1 MDKLEF
7 LRRELES
14 LHKESLFNV
23 IRTIEGPQGAWI
35 VVNGKRVLNL
45 CSNNYLGFANNAEL
59 REASKKA
66 VDEYGVGPGAV
77 RTIAGTQ
84 TVHLELERKL
94 ASFKHAE
101 ACIVLQ
107 GGFVANLAVI
117 PTITGDGDI
126 IFSDELNHA
135 SIIDGCRLSKAR
147 VVRYAHNDA
156 ADLRKKIEENKDSAR
171 RMLVVT
177 DGVFSM
183 DGDIAPLPDIVD
195 VADEYGAIVMV
206 DDAHGEGVLGDSGRG
221 IVNHFK
227 LEGRVD
233 IEVGTLSKAF
243 GVMGGYVTGSQT
255 LIDYLK
261 QRGRPFLFGTGI
273 TAADTAAAIAAVDV
287 LTRSDE
293 LVRRLWDNAKYF
305 QNKLKDAGFDI
316 GGTET
321 PITPVMLGEEKIAS
335 AFSRKLFD
343 ENIFAQAISYPTVP
357 KGQGQD
363 KVYVICCAREGGP
376 GFCAGRVCASRTRV
390 RYLRGAS
397 GICLVCER

>member
-14 LHKESLFNV
+14 LLKESLFNE

-35 VVNGKRVLNL
+35 VVNGKKVLNL
-45 CSNNYLGFANNAEL
+45 CSNNYLGFANHAKL
-59 REASKKA
+59 KEASKKA

-84 TVHLELERKL
+84 TIHLELERKL
-94 ASFKHAE
+94 ARFKHAE
-101 ACIVLQ
+101 ACIALQ

-117 PTITGDGDI
+117 PADTGEGDI
-126 IFSDELNHA
+126 ILSDELNHA
-135 SIIDGCRLSKAR
+135 SIIDGCRLSRAR

-156 ADLRKKIEENKDSAR
+156 SDLKRKIIEHKDSAR

-221 IVNHFK
+221 IVNYFN
-227 LEGRVD
+227 LEGKVE

-243 GVMGGYVTGSQT
+243 GVMGGYITGPGV
-255 LIDYLK
+255 LINYLK
-261 QRGRPFLFGTGI
+261 QKGRPFLFSTGL
-273 TAADTAAAIAAVDV
+273 TPADTAASIAAVDV
-287 LTRSDE
+287 LTESDE
-293 LVRRLWDNAKYF
+293 LVRKLWDNAEYF
-305 QNKLKDAGFDI
+305 QKKLMDAGFDI
-316 GGTET
+316 GSTET
-321 PITPVMLGEEKIAS
+321 PITPVMLGDEKTAS
-335 AFSRKLFD
+335 TFSKRLF
-343 ENIFAQAISYPTVP
+343 EKGVFAQSIAYPTVARG
-357 KGQGQD
+357 KARIRCMLSAAHQKED
-363 KVYVICCAREGGP
+363 LDFALDAFASVARE
-376 GFCAGRVCASRTRV
+376 
-390 RYLRGAS
+390 L
-397 GICLVCER
+397 GI

>member
-7 LRRELES
+7 LKRELES
-14 LHKESLFNV
+14 LREQSLYNE

-273 TAADTAAAIAAVDV
+273 TAADTAAAIASVDV

-293 LVRRLWDNAKYF
+293 LVRRLWDNARYF

-321 PITPVMLGEEKIAS
+321 PITPVTLGEEKIAS
-335 AFSRKLFD
+335 AFSRKLFG

-357 KGQGQD
+357 KGKARIRCMLSAAHERED
-363 KVYVICCAREGGP
+363 LDFAVDAFVRVARELG
-376 GFCAGRVCASRTRV
+376 V
-390 RYLRGAS
+390 
-397 GICLVCER
+397 

>member
-14 LHKESLFNV
+14 LHKESLFNE

-45 CSNNYLGFANNAEL
+45 CSNNYLGFADHAEL
-59 REASKKA
+59 KEASKRA

-84 TVHLELERKL
+84 TIHLELERKL
-94 ASFKHAE
+94 AEFKHAE
-101 ACIVLQ
+101 ACIALQ

-117 PTITGDGDI
+117 PAITGEGDI

-135 SIIDGCRLSKAR
+135 SIIDGCRLSRAK
-147 VVRYAHNDA
+147 VVRYAHNDT
-156 ADLRKKIEENKDSAR
+156 ADLKKKIIEHKDSAR

-183 DGDIAPLPDIVD
+183 DGDIAPLPHIVD
-195 VADEYGAIVMV
+195 VADEYGVIVMV

-221 IVNHFK
+221 IVNHFG
-227 LEGRVD
+227 LEGRVE

-243 GVMGGYVTGSQT
+243 GVMGGFITGPEV

-261 QRGRPFLFGTGI
+261 QKGRPFLFSTGL
-273 TAADTAAAIAAVDV
+273 TPADTAAAIAAVDV
-287 LTRSDE
+287 LTRGDE
-293 LVRRLWDNAKYF
+293 LVRKLWDNASYF
-305 QNKLKDAGFDI
+305 QEKLTDAGFDI
-316 GGTET
+316 GSTET
-321 PITPVMLGEEKIAS
+321 PITPVMLGDEKIAS
-335 AFSRKLFD
+335 TFSRKLYN
-343 ENIFAQAISYPTVP
+343 EGVFAQSISYPTVARG
-357 KGQGQD
+357 KARIRCMLSAAHQEED
-363 KVYVICCAREGGP
+363 LDHALNAFVSVARE
-376 GFCAGRVCASRTRV
+376 
-390 RYLRGAS
+390 L
-397 GICLVCER
+397 GI

>member
-14 LHKESLFNV
+14 LHKESLFNE

-45 CSNNYLGFANNAEL
+45 CSNNYLGFADHAEL
-59 REASKKA
+59 KEASKRA

-84 TVHLELERKL
+84 TIHLELERKL
-94 ASFKHAE
+94 AAFKHAE
-101 ACIVLQ
+101 ACIALQ
-107 GGFVANLAVI
+107 GGFVANLTVI
-117 PTITGDGDI
+117 PAVTGDGDI
-126 IFSDELNHA
+126 IFSDALNHA

-147 VVRYAHNDA
+147 VVRYAHNDVD
-156 ADLRKKIEENKDSAR
+156 DLRRKITENKDSAR

-183 DGDIAPLPDIVD
+183 DGDIAPLPEIVD

-221 IVNHFK
+221 IVNYFK
-227 LEGRVD
+227 LEGRVE

-243 GVMGGYVTGSQT
+243 GVMGGYITGPET

-261 QRGRPFLFGTGI
+261 QKGRPFLFSTGL
-273 TAADTAAAIAAVDV
+273 TPADTAAAIAAVDV
-287 LTRSDE
+287 LTKSDE
-293 LVRRLWDNAKYF
+293 LVRKLWDNAAYF
-305 QNKLKDAGFDI
+305 QRRLKDQGFDI
-316 GGTET
+316 GHTET
-321 PITPVMLGEEKIAS
+321 PITPVMLGEEKTAS
-335 AFSRKLFD
+335 TFSRKLFD
-343 ENIFAQAISYPTVP
+343 KGIFAQSISYPTV
-357 KGQGQD
+357 
-363 KVYVICCAREGGP
+363 AR
-376 GFCAGRVCASRTRV
+376 GR
-390 RYLRGAS
+390 
-397 GICLVCER
+397 

>member
-7 LRRELES
+7 LKRELES
-14 LHKESLFNV
+14 LREQSLYNE

-84 TVHLELERKL
+84 AVHLELERKL

-147 VVRYAHNDA
+147 VVRYAHNDV

-357 KGQGQD
+357 KGKARIRCMLSAAHEKED
-363 KVYVICCAREGGP
+363 LDFAVDAFVRVARELG
-376 GFCAGRVCASRTRV
+376 V
-390 RYLRGAS
+390 
-397 GICLVCER
+397 

>member
-14 LHKESLFNV
+14 LHKESLFNE

-35 VVNGKRVLNL
+35 NVNGKKVVNL
-45 CSNNYLGFANNAEL
+45 CSNNYLGFANHAKL
-59 REASKKA
+59 KEASKRA

-94 ASFKHAE
+94 AEFKHAE
-101 ACIVLQ
+101 ACIALQ
-107 GGFVANLAVI
+107 GGFVANLTVI
-117 PTITGDGDI
+117 PAITGDGDI

-147 VVRYAHNDA
+147 VVRYAHNDVG
-156 ADLRKKIEENKDSAR
+156 DLRRKITENKDSAR

-195 VADEYGAIVMV
+195 VADEYGAMVMV

-221 IVNHFK
+221 IVNHFR
-227 LEGRVD
+227 LEGKVEV
-233 IEVGTLSKAF
+233 EVGTLSKAF
-243 GVMGGYVTGSQT
+243 GVMGGYITGPGI

-261 QRGRPFLFGTGI
+261 QKGRPFLFSTGL
-273 TAADTAAAIAAVDV
+273 TPADTAAAIAAVDV
-287 LTRSDE
+287 LIESDE
-293 LVRRLWDNAKYF
+293 LVRKLWDNAAYF
-305 QNKLKDAGFDI
+305 QRRLKDGGFNT
-316 GGTET
+316 GHTET
-321 PITPVMLGEEKIAS
+321 PITPVMLGDEKTAS

-343 ENIFAQAISYPTVP
+343 KGVFAQSIAYPTV
-357 KGQGQD
+357 
-363 KVYVICCAREGGP
+363 ARGKARIRCMLSAAHTKEDLD
-376 GFCAGRVCASRTRV
+376 FAIDAFVSVARA
-390 RYLRGAS
+390 L
-397 GICLVCER
+397 GI

>member
-1 MDKLEF
+1 
-7 LRRELES
+7 LREQS
-14 LHKESLFNV
+14 LYNE

-84 TVHLELERKL
+84 AVHLELERKL

-147 VVRYAHNDA
+147 VVRYAHNDV

-357 KGQGQD
+357 KGKARIRCMLSAAHEKEDLDFAQD
-363 KVYVICCAREGGP
+363 AFVRVARELG
-376 GFCAGRVCASRTRV
+376 V
-390 RYLRGAS
+390 
-397 GICLVCER
+397 

>member
-1 MDKLEF
+1 
-7 LRRELES
+7 LREQS
-14 LHKESLFNV
+14 LYNE

-84 TVHLELERKL
+84 AVHLELERKL

-357 KGQGQD
+357 KGKARIRCMLSAAHEKEDLDFAQD
-363 KVYVICCAREGGP
+363 AFVRVARELG
-376 GFCAGRVCASRTRV
+376 V
-390 RYLRGAS
+390 
-397 GICLVCER
+397 